1 VESISWTKPR
11 KGEMSMTKT
20 QLENVVEL
28 ITDLENSLKNRIHE
42 INNVD
47 PTSASV
53 SYLKS
58 EIDRMNN
65 RLVFLKE
72 MQRGIMESGKTI
84 YMFEFGSLDDIRQS
98 FKNKDFNVH
107 YIPEQLFTSISKQIL
122 DRENTPYKKIKM
134 LNNLV
139 KVYEE
144 FKSQI

>member
-1 VESISWTKPR
+1 
-11 KGEMSMTKT
+11 MTKT
-20 QLENVVEL
+20 QLENVTEL
-28 ITDLENSLKNRIHE
+28 ITDLESSLKNRIHE

-58 EIDRMNN
+58 EIDRMNG

-72 MQRGIMESGKTI
+72 MQRSIMESGKTI

-98 FKNKDFNVH
+98 FQNGDFNIH

-122 DRENTPYKKIKM
+122 NREFTPSKKIKM

-139 KVYEE
+139 KVFEE
-144 FKSQI
+144 FKSKI